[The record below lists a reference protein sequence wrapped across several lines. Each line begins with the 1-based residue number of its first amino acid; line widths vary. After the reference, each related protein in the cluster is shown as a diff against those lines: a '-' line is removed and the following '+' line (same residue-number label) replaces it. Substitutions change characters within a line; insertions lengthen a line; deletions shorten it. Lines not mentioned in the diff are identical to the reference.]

1 MNVSVRGAAPARF
14 ATPFLAVP
22 VRADYDVSSLP
33 LPGLDAATSSQ
44 LAAARARGD
53 FSCKEGQTFLVYPD
67 AAGGGPERILLVGA
81 GKGESLTPERLRR
94 VAGTA
99 AKQAAKLRVERFA
112 VFLPGDLLAGASI
125 SREDA
130 ARALVEGGVLG
141 AYAFTEMKSP
151 PESGEP
157 PVEVAE
163 MVLLVETE
171 DAAETLGEAARTAE
185 IVARAERLAR
195 DLGNLPG
202 NVVTPTYLAET
213 AERIGRERGMRVT
226 VLGPRELEAEGMR
239 ALLAVSAGSNQEPRL
254 IVMEHRGGAEGDPP
268 LAIVGK
274 GVTFDSGGISIKPAA
289 SMEEMKFDMSGA
301 GATIAALQAI
311 AELGLPVNVVGIV
324 PATENLLSGSSM
336 RPGDIVR
343 THLGKTV
350 EIVNT
355 DAEGRL
361 ILADALS
368 YARRFAPA
376 AVVDAAT
383 LTGACVVALGHVAT
397 AVFGNDEGLAAELLA
412 AADRTGARA
421 WQLPM
426 FEEYRELIRSEYADI
441 KNSGGRPAG
450 SVTAAWFLREF
461 AGSIPWVHLDI
472 AGTAYGEGKLSYQT
486 RGSTGVPTR
495 IFVEWVRARSAGG
508 RSAG

>member
-14 ATPFLAVP
+14 ATPLLAVP
-22 VRADYDVSSLP
+22 VRTDDASSLP
-33 LPGLDAATSSQ
+33 LPGLDAATSEQ

-53 FSCKEGQTFLVYPD
+53 FTGKEGQTFLVYPD
-67 AAGGGPERILLVGA
+67 ASAGGPERVLLVGT
-81 GKGESLTPERLRR
+81 GSGGGLTPERLRR
-94 VAGTA
+94 AAGTA
-99 AKQAAKLRVERFA
+99 ARQAVKLRTHRFA
-112 VFLPGDLLAGASI
+112 VFLPGDLLAGVAFP
-125 SREDA
+125 REDA

-141 AYAFTEMKSP
+141 AYTFTGMKSS
-151 PESGEP
+151 PENGDP

-163 MVLLVETE
+163 MTLLVETE
-171 DAAETLGEAARTAE
+171 DAAEPLREAARTAE
-185 IVARAERLAR
+185 VVARAERLAR

-202 NVVTPTYLAET
+202 NVVTPAYLAET
-213 AERIGRERGMRVT
+213 AERIGREHGLRVS
-226 VLGPRELEAEGMR
+226 VLGPRELAEEGMR
-239 ALLAVSAGSNQEPRL
+239 ALLAVSAGSDQEPRL
-254 IVMEHRGGAEGDPP
+254 IVMEHLGGAEGEAP
-268 LAIVGK
+268 LVIVGK

-324 PATENLLSGSSM
+324 PATENLLSGSAM

-350 EIVNT
+350 EVVNT

-368 YARRFAPA
+368 YARRFEPA

-383 LTGACVVALGHVAT
+383 LTGACVVALGHVAA
-397 AVFGNDEGLAAELLA
+397 AVFGNDDGLAAELLA
-412 AADRTGARA
+412 AAERAGSRA

-426 FEEYRELIRSEYADI
+426 FEEYREQIRSEYADI

-450 SVTAAWFLREF
+450 SITAAWFLREF
-461 AGSIPWVHLDI
+461 AGSFPWVHLDI